1 MSPESEPRK
10 EARPEPSALHAA
22 RRPTLRELYD
32 DWFAFVWRSARR
44 LGACD
49 VDDAVQETFLVA
61 HRRLDEFEGRASPR
75 TWLFAILAN
84 VVRTQRRSATR
95 RTVHERDAHGESA
108 CVDAA
113 TPFDQLARRQA
124 AALLHE
130 ALASL
135 DDDPRAVFVCAELE
149 EMSAPEIAEALS
161 IPVNTV
167 YSRLRAARAD
177 FERAITRLRSR
188 DEWRVR

>member
-1 MSPESEPRK
+1 MSPESEPTNAASAAPAVTAL
-10 EARPEPSALHAA
+10 ARPL
-22 RRPTLRELYD
+22 TIRELYD

-44 LGACD
+44 LGALD

-61 HRRLDEFEGRASPR
+61 HRKLDEFEGRASPR

-84 VVRTQRRSATR
+84 VVRTQRRGATR
-95 RTVHERDAHGESA
+95 RSVRERDAQEG
-108 CVDAA
+108 CVTADAA
-113 TPFDQLARRQA
+113 TPFDAVARSQA

-149 EMSAPEIAEALS
+149 EMSAPEIAEALA